1 MRISDWSSDVCSSD
15 LYVTVAV
22 LTATTFVLGG
32 FLREQVCIYM
42 CPWPRIQT
50 AMMDEKS
57 LLVTYKSWRGEPRGS
72 VKKAEKNPDA
82 FGDCVDCNQCVAVC
96 PTGIDI
102 RDRNSTSLHSSHQ
115 CATRM
120 PYPA

>member
-1 MRISDWSSDVCSSD
+1 MYFADAPTLTHDFWEGQAAPVA
-15 LYVTVAV
+15 YVTVAV

-57 LLVTYKSWRGEPRGS
+57 LLVNQLPRVGS
-72 VKKAEKNPDA
+72 
-82 FGDCVDCNQCVAVC
+82 
-96 PTGIDI
+96 
-102 RDRNSTSLHSSHQ
+102 
-115 CATRM
+115 
-120 PYPA
+120 